1 MQESAAYLI
10 IIHTLHIAASL
21 FSADKEMFK
30 KDIALQSR
38 IRQLR
43 WITSHHLEAIFDSSN
58 PV

>member
-1 MQESAAYLI
+1 MTF
-10 IIHTLHIAASL
+10 HSL
-21 FSADKEMFK
+21 FSADKEMVE

-58 PV
+58 PVSVTHSSLA